1 MWRCRE
7 RASRLLLG
15 VVPTAVAQG
24 GGSSF
29 NHGAQPVVALLGLFL
44 MPLENL
50 MRLNASKNDGCSSA
64 SNGAGNPMANKTIH
78 QKVIIS
84 LLVLGIFSQKL
95 VR

>member
-1 MWRCRE
+1 MPIG
-7 RASRLLLG
+7 LG
-15 VVPTAVAQG
+15 PQEGVSGQ
-24 GGSSF
+24 
-29 NHGAQPVVALLGLFL
+29 HGAQPVVALLGLFL